1 MPLRQATLTLII
13 TIMKALRFFFLSL
26 LAAFSF
32 AASAQTIEV
41 YKDGRI
47 IDSFSATQVDSV
59 VYKQVAAT
67 PKYYYYVG
75 TVKPTAENLATIG
88 TELNGKPNWNSQLGC
103 ELSMSKKETYWVVVP
118 EEWRKPII
126 MNVSTGKTMGLS
138 DTDVNTEEDLGTINV
153 GGVLYVVY
161 QANLAATDY
170 RMYLQ

>member
-1 MPLRQATLTLII
+1 MKTIKLILTTLL
-13 TIMKALRFFFLSL
+13 FL
-26 LAAFSF
+26 ASF
-32 AASAQTIEV
+32 AAEAQNVVI
-41 YKDGRI
+41 YKDGNIVREYT
-47 IDSFSATQVDSV
+47 AEQVDSV
-59 VYKQVAAT
+59 VYVPAKEV
-67 PKYYYYVG
+67 KYYYYVG
-75 TVKPTAENLATIG
+75 IERPTAENLETIG